1 MRMKTSEQTLDVAV
15 LEAIYDDLAQAID
28 AAGADKSSVFLVK
41 LALLQARDCG
51 SLERFRALVAEALQD
66 L

>member
-1 MRMKTSEQTLDVAV
+1 MKTSEQTLDVAV
-15 LEAIYDDLAQAID
+15 LEALYDDLAQAID

-41 LALLQARDCG
+41 LALLQARDGG

>member
-1 MRMKTSEQTLDVAV
+1 MEISDQTLDITV

-28 AAGADKSSVFLVK
+28 VAGADKTSLFLVK
-41 LALLQARDCG
+41 LALLQARDGG